1 LSKLKSLLGNRNF
14 ILVLALILGLA
25 LGQGARWTAGLV
37 LPALALVMMLSMT
50 GVEGRLFSSPRAW
63 LSPLLVGLTMNYL
76 VQGGLTLILSSLF
89 IQDEAFRTGYVLFAA
104 VPPAVGVIPFTGF
117 LGGDIEF
124 SILAT
129 LGCYLSAFIV
139 IPLILY
145 VLLGFG
151 GSLQVKL
158 LTTMVQV
165 IIVPLILSRVL
176 VRTGAAKRIARV
188 RGPLINWCFFL
199 VIYTTVGLNRQVF
212 FSQSLSLVP
221 AAVLAMANSFL
232 LGTTIEQVGR
242 LLKSDG
248 KRIISMVLLGTSK
261 NAGLAAGLALT
272 LFSRE
277 TAVPMTVQTI
287 FMLTYVILLDLR
299 KSQLR
304 GPSQ

>member
-1 LSKLKSLLGNRNF
+1 LGLLGNRNF
-14 ILVLALILGLA
+14 ILVLALFLGLA
-25 LGQGARWTAGLV
+25 LGQGTRWTVGLV
-37 LPALALVMMLSMT
+37 LPALALVMVLSMT
-50 GVEGRLFSSPRAW
+50 GVEGELFRSPRAW
-63 LSPLLVGLTMNYL
+63 LSPLLAGLTMNYV
-76 VQGGLTLILSSLF
+76 VQGGLTLILSALL
-89 IQDEAFRTGYVLFAA
+89 IKEDAFRTGFVFLSV

-129 LGCYLSAFIV
+129 LGCYLSALIV
-139 IPLILY
+139 IPLMLY

-158 LTTMVQV
+158 LATMAQV
-165 IIVPLILSRVL
+165 IIIPLILSRVL
-176 VRTGAAKRIARV
+176 VRTGAAKRMAKV
-188 RGPLINWCFFL
+188 RGPLMNWCFFL

-221 AAVLAMANSFL
+221 VAVLAVATTFL
-232 LGTTIEQVGR
+232 LGTAIERVGR
-242 LLKSDG
+242 FIKLDS

-272 LFSRE
+272 LFGRE
-277 TAVPMTVQTI
+277 TAVPSTVQTI
-287 FMLTYVILLDLR
+287 LMLTYVILLDLR

-304 GPSQ
+304 SHGP